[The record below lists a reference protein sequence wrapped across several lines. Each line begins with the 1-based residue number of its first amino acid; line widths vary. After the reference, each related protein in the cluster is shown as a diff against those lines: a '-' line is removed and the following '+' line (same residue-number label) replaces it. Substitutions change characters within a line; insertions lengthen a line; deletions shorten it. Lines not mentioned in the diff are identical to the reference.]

1 MRILAKVAMICLA
14 SVALWACQPPSI
26 PKEVATEIATGFINA
41 TTSGDYEKAFTYV
54 NQKEFFV
61 VRSKERWAEYYG
73 AISKELGPIV
83 SIKLS
88 RFQADDRFSGRFYT
102 YVFSI
107 KHEKG
112 FTKEIVT
119 LIQEINSKD
128 DLKIFAHKI
137 EGGKLAK
144 INSMY

>member
-1 MRILAKVAMICLA
+1 MSNLVKALLVGLISLT
-14 SVALWACQPPSI
+14 LWACQPPAI

-41 TTSGDYEKAFTYV
+41 TTSADYQKAFTYV
-54 NQKEFFV
+54 DKNEFFV
-61 VRSKERWAEYYG
+61 VRSEDRWIAYYD
-73 AISKELGPIV
+73 AISKELGPVV

-112 FTKEIVT
+112 FTKEIIT

-144 INSMY
+144 VNSMF